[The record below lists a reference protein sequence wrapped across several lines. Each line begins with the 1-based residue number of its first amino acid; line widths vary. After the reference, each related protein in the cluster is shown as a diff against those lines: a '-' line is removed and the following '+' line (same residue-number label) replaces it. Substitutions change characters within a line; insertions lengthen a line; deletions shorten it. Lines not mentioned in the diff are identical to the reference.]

1 MGGELIIKRTA
12 VGRKKAAKPV
22 WQTICRTLFM
32 LLYPPDAPRS
42 LPRVLGFASLVAR
55 ISASAIRDNLS
66 GLPGALRF
74 AVLYRC

>member
-12 VGRKKAAKPV
+12 VGRKKAAKPA

-42 LPRVLGFASLVAR
+42 LPRVLGLASLVAR
-55 ISASAIRDNLS
+55 ISASAIRETIT
-66 GLPGALRF
+66 GYARELRF
-74 AVLYRC
+74 AELYRC